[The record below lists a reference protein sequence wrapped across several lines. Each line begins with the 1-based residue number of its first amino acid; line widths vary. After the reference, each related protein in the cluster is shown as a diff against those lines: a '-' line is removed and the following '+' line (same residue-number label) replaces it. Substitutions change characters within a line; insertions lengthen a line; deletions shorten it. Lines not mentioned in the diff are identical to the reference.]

1 MEPIEKEIV
10 LEFSEAMLSKI
21 KERHNR
27 YVPLGW
33 KTMDTKRLITLL
45 EAELAELKEAIEN
58 KSDTSIKDEAVDI
71 ANYAMFIYNQT

>member
-1 MEPIEKEIV
+1 
-10 LEFSEAMLSKI
+10 MLSKI
-21 KERHNR
+21 DKRHNL

-45 EAELAELKEAIEN
+45 EAELAELKEAIES

>member
-21 KERHNR
+21 EKRHNR

-45 EAELAELKEAIEN
+45 EAELAELKEAIES